1 MRSKK
6 SKAKPLDPMQ
16 TYLDALKYIA
26 RRKVTPGPFDSQAW
40 QSVAPAIRQRAF
52 FSATISSARVLH
64 RFRSMLL
71 DWQSGAVESIVTPTG
86 AVETA
91 YKQTGLASFRERA
104 AELLISEGL
113 ASPADMRNDSI
124 RNIAGNTRL
133 KLVFQTNTAQAQEFA
148 IYQQRASDPARLARF
163 PALEFVRTPGAKLPR
178 PLHVANDGAVRRFD
192 DIDFWLEM
200 NSPAIGG
207 FAVPWG
213 PWGFNSYMTT
223 FPVNRKR
230 AESLGLVRPG
240 ERVMQPDLTR
250 FGVTLP
256 ARFNKG
262 VAASLD
268 DVTPEIKRQ
277 AVNTITA
284 RLGPQAVT
292 PDGKLTLETLLALR
306 GK

>member
-1 MRSKK
+1 
-6 SKAKPLDPMQ
+6 MQ

-26 RRKVTPGPFDSQAW
+26 RRKVQAGPFNSAAW

-52 FSATISSARVLH
+52 FSATVSSARVLH

-71 DWQSGAVESIVTPTG
+71 DWQSGAVETITTPSG

-104 AELLISEGL
+104 GELLVSEGL
-113 ASPADMRNDSI
+113 ATPADFRNDSI
-124 RNIAGNTRL
+124 RNIAGNARL
-133 KLVFQTNTAQAQEFA
+133 KLVFQTNIAQAQDFA
-148 IYQQRASDPARLARF
+148 IYQQRVSDPARLARF
-163 PALEFVRTPGAKLPR
+163 PALEFVRTPGAVLPR
-178 PLHVANDGAVRRFD
+178 PLHVANEGAVRRFD
-192 DIDFWLEM
+192 DIDFWLAM
-200 NSPAIGG
+200 NSPVIGG

-213 PWGFNSYMTT
+213 PWGFNSFMTT

-230 AESLGLVRPG
+230 AERLGLVRPG
-240 ERVMQPDLTR
+240 ERVMPPDLTR

-256 ARFNKG
+256 ARFNRG
-262 VAASLD
+262 VTAGLD
-268 DVTPEIKRQ
+268 DITPEIRQ
-277 AVNTITA
+277 QAINAITA

-292 PDGKLTLETLLALR
+292 PDGKLTLQTLLALR

>member
-1 MRSKK
+1 
-6 SKAKPLDPMQ
+6 MQ
-16 TYLDALKYIA
+16 TYLNALKYLA
-26 RRKVTPGPFDSQAW
+26 RRKVTPGPFNSAAW

-71 DWQSGAVESIVTPTG
+71 DWQSGAVESVTTPTG
-86 AVETA
+86 AVEVA

-104 AELLISEGL
+104 AELLVAEGL
-113 ASPADMRNDSI
+113 ATPADMRNDSI
-124 RNIAGNTRL
+124 RNIAGNARL
-133 KLVFQTNTAQAQEFA
+133 KLVFQTNTAQAQDFA
-148 IYQQRASDPARLARF
+148 IYQQRATDPARLARF

-178 PLHVANDGAVRRFD
+178 PLHVANEGAIRRFD
-192 DIDFWLEM
+192 DVDFWLAM
-200 NSPAIGG
+200 NDPAIGG

-213 PWGFNSYMTT
+213 PWGFNSFMTT
-223 FPVNRKR
+223 FPVPRKR
-230 AESLGLVRPG
+230 AERLGLVRPG
-240 ERVMQPDLTR
+240 ERVMPPDLTR

-262 VAASLD
+262 VTASLD
-268 DVTPEIKRQ
+268 DITPEIKQQ

-292 PDGKLTLETLLALR
+292 PDGKVTLETLLALR

>member
-1 MRSKK
+1 
-6 SKAKPLDPMQ
+6 MQ
-16 TYLDALKYIA
+16 TYLDALKYLA
-26 RRKVTPGPFDSQAW
+26 RRKVTPGPFNSQAW

-71 DWQSGAVESIVTPTG
+71 DWQSGAVESVTTPTG
-86 AVETA
+86 AVEVA

-104 AELLISEGL
+104 AELLVAEGL
-113 ASPADMRNDSI
+113 ATPADMRNDSI
-124 RNIAGNTRL
+124 RNIAGNARL

-148 IYQQRASDPARLARF
+148 IYQSRASDPARLARF

-178 PLHVANDGAVRRFD
+178 PFHVANEGAIRRFD
-192 DIDFWLEM
+192 DVDFWLAM
-200 NSPAIGG
+200 NSPDIGG

-230 AESLGLVRPG
+230 AEKLGLVRPG
-240 ERVMQPDLTR
+240 ERIMPPDLTR

-262 VAASLD
+262 VTADLD
-268 DVTPEIKRQ
+268 DITPEIRQQ

-292 PDGKLTLETLLALR
+292 PDGKVTLETLLALR